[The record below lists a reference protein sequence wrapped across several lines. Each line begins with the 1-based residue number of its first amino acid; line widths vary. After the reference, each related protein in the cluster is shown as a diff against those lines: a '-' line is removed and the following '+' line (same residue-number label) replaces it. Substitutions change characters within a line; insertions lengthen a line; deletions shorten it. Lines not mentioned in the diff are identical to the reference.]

1 MKVVVTAERAA
12 WDGAVDPR
20 FGRAAMFV
28 LVDTTSR
35 ELHGIDNS
43 AGISAAQGAGVQ
55 AAAAVC
61 RAGAEAIITGHC
73 GPKAFATLAAGGV
86 RVFTGADGTV
96 ADAVA
101 KFEAGELTEARF
113 ADVAGH
119 WA

>member
-1 MKVVVTAERAA
+1 MKVVVTADRAD
-12 WDGAVDPR
+12 WDAAVDPR

-28 LVDTTSR
+28 VVDTESR
-35 ELHGIDNS
+35 EIHGIDNS
-43 AGISAAQGAGVQ
+43 AGVQAAGGAGVQ
-55 AAAAVC
+55 AAATVC

-86 RVFTGADGTV
+86 KVFTGADGTV
-96 ADAVA
+96 ADALA
-101 KFEAGELTEARF
+101 RFEAGELTEAKL